1 MIENLKTVLFLKK
14 WAIHG
19 LPFFIIVFSKQMLHK
34 KFADDWNWTTDLWCK
49 KRPLYQLS
57 HNHCPKTVLL
67 RTNFWTNFLSQDSL
81 TCISFWE
88 NMRPHLNDKK
98 LNWNKL
104 VHFHISSSDD
114 DFQFVVCFNFSKCR
128 NGKKLKLFF
137 GSCCGTLGRAF
148 APKTR
153 EPGFEIQPSAFL

>member
-34 KFADDWNWTTDLWCK
+34 KFADDWNWTTDLWCR

-67 RTNFWTNFLSQDSL
+67 RTNFWTNFFSQDSL
-81 TCISFWE
+81 TCSSFWE

-98 LNWNKL
+98 LNWNKHQHFYKEYLLTANCPEKGKMYEKRLGL
-104 VHFHISSSDD
+104 VHFLKREMGPRYR
-114 DFQFVVCFNFSKCR
+114 KCLLS
-128 NGKKLKLFF
+128 G
-137 GSCCGTLGRAF
+137 
-148 APKTR
+148 
-153 EPGFEIQPSAFL
+153 